1 MKIKNLPLLI
11 FSIAISELAGIIGS
25 IGTITSI
32 SSWYVYLNKPI
43 FNPPNYIF
51 GPVWT
56 VLYAMMGISLYF
68 VWVKGYKKVQVKR
81 AINIFFIHLVV
92 NTLWSIVFFG
102 LHQLGLALIIILI
115 LFGMI
120 LYLIK
125 IFRPIDRRAS
135 YLLVPYLLWVS
146 FATILNL
153 AIWRLN

>member
-25 IGTITSI
+25 FGTISSI

-56 VLYAMMGISLYF
+56 VLYTMMGISLYF
-68 VWVKGYKKVQVKR
+68 VWVKGYKNEQVKR
-81 AINIFFIHLVV
+81 AVNIFFIHLVV

-102 LHQLGLALIIILI
+102 LHQLGLAMLIILI
-115 LFGMI
+115 LLGMI

-125 IFRPIDRRAS
+125 IFWPIDRGAS